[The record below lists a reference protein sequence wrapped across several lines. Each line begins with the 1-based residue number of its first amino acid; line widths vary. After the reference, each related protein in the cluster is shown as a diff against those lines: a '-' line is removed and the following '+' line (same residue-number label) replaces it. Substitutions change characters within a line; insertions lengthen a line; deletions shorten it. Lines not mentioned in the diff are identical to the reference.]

1 MNKESNL
8 LSKTLRV
15 INVGIQT
22 FAEDLRSQDIE
33 VVHVEWQPPAGGDSK
48 LLELLDKLYDK
59 S

>member
-1 MNKESNL
+1 MNKKSNL